1 MTLSGI
7 PTLFKGWDFNLKIFL
22 PEMRDSKKFVYLVS
36 ERSFNT
42 TLKEGDP
49 MDTMEDSRIVE
60 LFLERD
66 QNAIAHTERKYKSLC
81 FRIAYNILGSREDS
95 DECVNDALL
104 GAWNSIPPNRPQNLK
119 AFICK
124 IARNISLTRLKHN
137 TRQKRNTDLECSLD
151 ELAEILPDERLS
163 PDNTDEEI
171 GAVIDAFL
179 DTLDKT
185 TREVFLRK
193 YWFFDKVSDITERF
207 GFSESKI
214 NNILYRTRNKLR
226 DYLKKEGIYL

>member
-1 MTLSGI
+1 MEI
-7 PTLFKGWDFNLKIFL
+7 P
-22 PEMRDSKKFVYLVS
+22 
-36 ERSFNT
+36 
-42 TLKEGDP
+42 
-49 MDTMEDSRIVE
+49 EDSRIVE

-66 QNAIAHTERKYKSLC
+66 QNAIAHTERKYKPLC
-81 FRIAYNILGSREDS
+81 FRIAFNILGSREDS

-163 PDNTDEEI
+163 PDSSDEDI
-171 GAVIDAFL
+171 GAAIDAFL